1 MSNSLMNTAMSGL
14 SAAQYALSTVSNN
27 ITNFQVAG
35 YNRQNAIFA
44 QNGGTLSP
52 AGFIGNG
59 VTVTGVNREYNS
71 FITNQLRSSQTQSSG
86 LTTYYQQISQIDNLL
101 SNSSN
106 NLSVTMQ
113 DFFSNLQ
120 NLVSNAGDDAA
131 RKTVLGKA
139 EGLVNQFQNAD
150 KYLRDMDT
158 GVNQKITESVTK
170 INNYSEQI
178 AKLNDQITRLRGSS
192 GSEPNALLD
201 QRDQLVTELNQIV
214 GVTVTQQDGDAYNVA
229 FANGLPLVQGSASHK
244 IEAIASGSDATRL
257 AIGYKYGSG
266 DVMEVDE
273 SRLATGSLGGTLKFR
288 SEALDS
294 ARNQLGQL
302 ALAMAD
308 SFNTQHKAGFD
319 INGDPGEDF
328 FSFAQPNVLKNSNN
342 QGDASLTVKYTDTS
356 KVKASDYSV
365 EFDGTDWQ
373 VTRLSDN
380 TKVPANPV
388 KDVNGDTTGLSFD
401 GLDVSI
407 DNGTTGG
414 AQSKDKFLVKTV
426 SNVAANLQVAVT
438 DSSKIAA
445 AGTADGGASD
455 NVNAKALLDLQTKK
469 LVEGKATLSGAY
481 AGLVSNVGNQTNT
494 AKTNSAAQANIVTQL
509 TAEQQS
515 ISGVNLDEEYGD
527 LQRFQQYYL
536 ANAQVIQTAS
546 TLFNAL
552 LDLR

>member
-27 ITNFQVAG
+27 ISNYQVAG
-35 YNRQNAIFA
+35 YNRQNTIFA
-44 QNGGTLSP
+44 QSGGTLSP
-52 AGFIGNG
+52 AGFVGNG
-59 VTVTGVNREYNS
+59 VAVTGVNREYNS
-71 FITNQLRSSQTQSSG
+71 FITNQLRSAQTQSSG
-86 LTTYYQQISQIDNLL
+86 LTTYYQQVSQIDNLL

-150 KYLRDMDT
+150 KYLRDMDN

-170 INNYSEQI
+170 INNYADQI

-214 GVTVTQQDGDAYNVA
+214 GVTVTQQDGDAYNVS
-229 FANGLPLVQGSASHK
+229 FANGLPLVQGPSSYHV
-244 IEAIASGSDATRL
+244 EAIPSSADATRL

-266 DVMEVDE
+266 TTLEVDE
-273 SRLATGSLGGTLKFR
+273 SRLMTGSLGGTLKFR

-302 ALAMAD
+302 ALVMAD

-319 INGDPGEDF
+319 ANGDAGTDF
-328 FSFAQPNVLKNSNN
+328 FSFADPTVLKNARN
-342 QGDASLTVKYTDTS
+342 QGDASLTVAYTDTS
-356 KVKASDYSV
+356 KVQASDYSV

-388 KDVNGDTTGLSFD
+388 KDVNGKTTGLSFD
-401 GLDVSI
+401 GVAVTI
-407 DNGTTGG
+407 DNGTTGVE
-414 AQSKDKFLVKTV
+414 ARDKFTVKTV
-426 SNVAANLQVAVT
+426 SNVAANLNVAIT

-445 AGTADGGASD
+445 AGTADGGESD
-455 NVNAKALLDLQTKK
+455 NVNAKALLDLQTQK
-469 LVEGKATLSGAY
+469 LVDGKATLSGAY
-481 AGLVSNVGNQTNT
+481 AGLVSNIGNQTNT

-536 ANAQVIQTAS
+536 ANAQVMQTAS
-546 TLFNAL
+546 TLFSAL
-552 LDLR
+552 LSIRG

>member
-44 QNGGTLSP
+44 QNGGTLSA
-52 AGFIGNG
+52 AGFVGNG
-59 VTVTGVNREYNS
+59 VTVTGVNREYNA

-170 INNYSEQI
+170 INNYAEQI

-214 GVTVTQQDGDAYNVA
+214 GVTVTQQDGDAYNVS
-229 FANGLPLVQGSASHK
+229 FANGLPLVQGQTSHK
-244 IEAIASGSDATRL
+244 IEAIPSSSDATRL
-257 AIGYKYGSG
+257 TIGYKYGSG
-266 DVMEVDE
+266 ELMEVDE

-308 SFNTQHKAGFD
+308 SFNTQHKSGFD
-319 INGDPGEDF
+319 INGDPGENF
-328 FSFAQPNVLKNSNN
+328 FSFAQPNVLKNTKN
-342 QGDASLTVKYTDTS
+342 QGDANLTVAYTDTS

-365 EFDGTDWQ
+365 EFDGTNWQ

-388 KDVNGDTTGLSFD
+388 VDGSGNTTGLSFD
-401 GLDVSI
+401 GLNVSI
-407 DNGTTGG
+407 DNGVSGPQ
-414 AQSKDKFLVKTV
+414 AKDKFLVKTV
-426 SNVAANLQVAVT
+426 SNVAANLQVDIT

-445 AGTADGGASD
+445 AGTADGGESD
-455 NVNAKALLDLQTKK
+455 NVNAKALLNLQTLK
-469 LVEGKATLSGAY
+469 LVDGKATLSGAY

>member
-1 MSNSLMNTAMSGL
+1 MNTAMSGL

-27 ITNFQVAG
+27 ISNYQVAG
-35 YNRQNAIFA
+35 YNRQNTIFA
-44 QNGGTLSP
+44 QSGGTLSP
-52 AGFIGNG
+52 AGFVGNG
-59 VTVTGVNREYNS
+59 VAVTGVNREYNS
-71 FITNQLRSSQTQSSG
+71 FITNQLRSAQTQSSG
-86 LTTYYQQISQIDNLL
+86 LTTYYQQVSQIDNLL
-101 SNSSN
+101 SNTSN
-106 NLSVTMQ
+106 NISTTMQ

-120 NLVSNAGDDAA
+120 NLVSNADDDAA

-150 KYLRDMDT
+150 KYLRDMDN
-158 GVNQKITESVTK
+158 GVNQKITESVSQ
-170 INNYSEQI
+170 INNYADQI

-214 GVTVTQQDGDAYNVA
+214 GVTVTQQDGDAYNVS
-229 FANGLPLVQGSASHK
+229 FANGLPLVQGPSSYHV
-244 IEAIASGSDATRL
+244 EAIPSSADATRL

-266 DVMEVDE
+266 TTLEVDE
-273 SRLATGSLGGTLKFR
+273 SRLMTGSLGGTLKFR

-302 ALAMAD
+302 ALVMAD

-319 INGDPGEDF
+319 ANGDAGTDF
-328 FSFAQPNVLKNSNN
+328 FSFADPTVLKNARN
-342 QGDASLTVKYTDTS
+342 QGDASLTVAYTDTS
-356 KVKASDYSV
+356 KVQASDYSV

-388 KDVNGDTTGLSFD
+388 KDASGNTTGLSFD
-401 GLDVSI
+401 GVVVTI
-407 DNGTTGG
+407 DNGTTG
-414 AQSKDKFLVKTV
+414 AESKDKFTVKTV
-426 SNVAANLQVAVT
+426 SNVAANFQVAIT

-445 AGTADGGASD
+445 SGSKDSGASD
-455 NVNAKALLDLQTKK
+455 NVNAQALLDLQTQK
-469 LVEGKATLSGAY
+469 LVGGKATFSGAY

-536 ANAQVIQTAS
+536 ANAQVMQTAS
-546 TLFNAL
+546 TLFSAL
-552 LDLR
+552 LGIRG